1 MRMTRRLLL
10 TGAFALFVAVVA
22 ATGTDAA
29 PSSQAGVAPGRDA
42 PLQDRTDAS
51 TATGD
56 RRLSGY
62 AQMSREIQ
70 AMQDDPAL
78 NPATF
83 WMLDGQTLWD
93 DAAGEKKTSCAAC
106 HGDAAKSMKG
116 VAARYPLVR
125 DGKVINLEGAINAC
139 RTQRQGAPALAQE
152 SKPLLALTT
161 FVAAQSRGMPIAVEE
176 TADNRGRLQ
185 SGRDR
190 YDLRLGQLNLSCAQC
205 HEENAGRK
213 LGGSVIPQGHPNGY
227 PIYRLEWQSVG
238 SLARRLRN
246 CLSGVRAEM
255 WPAGSQE
262 LLELELYLAWR
273 ARGMPIET
281 PGVRP

>member
-1 MRMTRRLLL
+1 MRMICRLLL
-10 TGAFALFVAVVA
+10 TGVLGIA
-22 ATGTDAA
+22 AAIAGAAGPGAA
-29 PSSQAGVAPGRDA
+29 PTDQAGASRAVDSPVQARSAASAPA
-42 PLQDRTDAS
+42 
-51 TATGD
+51 GD
-56 RRLSGY
+56 GRLSGY

-70 AMQDDPAL
+70 AMQDDPAV

-93 DAAGEKKTSCAAC
+93 EVSGEKKTSCSAC

-116 VAARYPLVR
+116 VAARYPMVR
-125 DGKVINLEGAINAC
+125 DGKVVNLEGAINVC
-139 RTQRQGAPALAQE
+139 RTQRQGMPALPQE

-161 FVAAQSRGMPIAVEE
+161 YVAAQSRGMPIAVEE
-176 TADNRGRLQ
+176 TADNRDLLKAGRA
-185 SGRDR
+185 R

-273 ARGMPIET
+273 ARGMSIET
-281 PGVRP
+281 PAVRP